1 MTSSTLPLM
10 LIVCG
15 NGASWTMMLVFYT
28 DSQLEF
34 LAAVRE
40 PVRQVL
46 KGPIG
51 MHTQALIIYELTSPL

>member
-1 MTSSTLPLM
+1 M

-51 MHTQALIIYELTSPL
+51 MHTQGLIIYE